1 MNARSEIAF
10 DLPTD
15 QKTGY
20 VGKSVPR
27 SGARR
32 LVQGRGCYLDDVRLP
47 RLAHVVFFE
56 ALTHMLGSSR
66 LSSQRLDLLRELL
79 RSSMVRTF

>member
-47 RLAHVVFFE
+47 RLAHVVFF
-56 ALTHMLGSSR
+56 SKPSR
-66 LSSQRLDLLRELL
+66 TCSDQ
-79 RSSMVRTF
+79 VA